1 MPESSLKELI
11 LRTGVV
17 VGVFG
22 ALVFIP
28 AGTIIWAQAWLVF
41 FIILVFM
48 EGMVIYFWYKDKD
61 LIQSRGSFAKPK
73 ERWDKF
79 LFFALILSLFSEL
92 IVAGLDYRLKIS
104 DVPTD
109 ISTIAF
115 IPLLCGLA
123 LYFFVMKENSYLSKV
138 VEVKENQKVISTGP
152 FKFVR
157 HPLYLGNSILVV
169 GLALTLSSF
178 LALFPASFF
187 ITIQIIRIVK
197 EEETLTESLKGYSE
211 YKKRVKYRLIPFIW

>member
-73 ERWDKF
+73 ERW
-79 LFFALILSLFSEL
+79 
-92 IVAGLDYRLKIS
+92 
-104 DVPTD
+104 
-109 ISTIAF
+109 
-115 IPLLCGLA
+115 
-123 LYFFVMKENSYLSKV
+123 
-138 VEVKENQKVISTGP
+138 
-152 FKFVR
+152 
-157 HPLYLGNSILVV
+157 
-169 GLALTLSSF
+169 
-178 LALFPASFF
+178 
-187 ITIQIIRIVK
+187 
-197 EEETLTESLKGYSE
+197 
-211 YKKRVKYRLIPFIW
+211 